1 MRDNVTEASLKMFG
15 RTHHVTTVVYHLGLD
30 ANFTGWKLPGIHY
43 PELLQQEC
51 EMRCITSKMQ
61 ALDTKV

>member
-15 RTHHVTTVVYHLGLD
+15 RTHRVTTAVYHLETAD
-30 ANFTGWKLPGIHY
+30 NGIHY

-51 EMRCITSKMQ
+51 EMRCITPKFQ
-61 ALDTKV
+61 ALATKV